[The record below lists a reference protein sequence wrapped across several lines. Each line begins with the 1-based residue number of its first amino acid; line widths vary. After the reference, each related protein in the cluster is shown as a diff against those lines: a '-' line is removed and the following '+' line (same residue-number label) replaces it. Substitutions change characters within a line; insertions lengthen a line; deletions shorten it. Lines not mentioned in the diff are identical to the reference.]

1 MNKRISIVLITIL
14 LLVCITVTSS
24 AATNADDYFSSATIS
39 LYTFEGASFT
49 AATMSTV
56 GFIRVD
62 SCWLEK
68 WNGSDYIY
76 YCWLPAPSDVDTNTS
91 AYDAYMDYASYIPND
106 GGKYRVGAYFN
117 ADNHTIRRFS
127 NGRTFN

>member
-1 MNKRISIVLITIL
+1 MNKKATLFT
-14 LLVCITVTSS
+14 LLVVLVLAVTSS
-24 AATNADDYFSSATIS
+24 SYAAIYEDQYFNSATIS
-39 LYTFEGASFT
+39 LYTYEAASFSADT
-49 AATMSTV
+49 NFSV

-68 WNGSDYIY
+68 WNGSGYSY
-76 YCWLPAPSDVDTNTS
+76 YCWLPAPSDEETS
-91 AYDAYMDYASYIPND
+91 TISYESYMDFSSYIPND